1 MKRNSQQSTT
11 VDHYKMFKDGKHWV
25 YAGITIAGLGS
36 TLMLTTNALAAT
48 ATPVSATTTSA
59 ANAQLA
65 LPVNSAK
72 PPGQRQPS
80 QPRQVA

>member
-48 ATPVSATTTSA
+48 ATPLVPRPLLRPTP
-59 ANAQLA
+59 QLA